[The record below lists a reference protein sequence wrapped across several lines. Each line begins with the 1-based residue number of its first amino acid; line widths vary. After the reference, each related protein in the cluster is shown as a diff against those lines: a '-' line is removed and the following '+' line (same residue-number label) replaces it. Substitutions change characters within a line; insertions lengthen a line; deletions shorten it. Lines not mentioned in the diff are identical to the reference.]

1 MLKRKIMDKL
11 IEWKA
16 NKDKKSLII
25 EGARQVG
32 KTFIVNYLGENHY
45 KQFVYINFFSNPH
58 YKEIFIG
65 AIDSKNIINKLI
77 RYSEF
82 KNINFD
88 NECLIFLDEIQE
100 CPEAITALKFLTI
113 NNKKIDVIASGSYL
127 GLKFNKNS
135 NFSYPVGYV
144 EILKLNPLDFEEF
157 LWANNVNLLDIEEL
171 KECFNNKKKID
182 NNLHQYMIEKF
193 KQYILVGGMP
203 AAINEFIKEE
213 NYFKVREIQ
222 KQIIEYYFNEANRY
236 ANTSDKLKI
245 RECLLS
251 IPNQLSKE
259 NTKFMFSHLNNNAR
273 SKWYM
278 SAIQWLIDSNIVN
291 ICTRVSRV
299 ENPLNA
305 FEINND
311 FKLYM
316 SDTGLLCSMIDDSI
330 INLIL
335 AKNENF
341 IFKGALYENIISQ
354 MLISNDF
361 KLRYFK
367 PTQSLEID
375 FILSSR
381 KGNPILLE
389 VKSGNSRS
397 KSLTTFL
404 NKNKEYIGLK
414 CTNENIHFK
423 NNRILNIPWYLL
435 FIVNSNQEIKF

>member
-1 MLKRKIMDKL
+1 MLKRKILDKL
-11 IEWKA
+11 LEWKS

-32 KTFIVNYLGENHY
+32 KTFIINFFGNNYYE
-45 KQFVYINFFSNPH
+45 QFIYINFLSNPK
-58 YKEIFIG
+58 YKEIFTDN
-65 AIDSKNIINKLI
+65 IDFKNVINKLR
-77 RYSEF
+77 RYPEF

-88 NECLIFLDEIQE
+88 NECLLFIDEIQE
-100 CPEAITALKFLTI
+100 CPEAITSLKFLTI
-113 NNKKIDVIASGSYL
+113 NEKFNVIASGSYL
-127 GLKFNKNS
+127 GLKFNKNA
-135 NFSYPVGYV
+135 NFSYPVGYIEV
-144 EILKLNPLDFEEF
+144 IKLNPLDFEEF
-157 LWANNVNLLDIEEL
+157 LWANDIQLNDIKEI
-171 KECFNNKKKID
+171 KECFNNKKKI
-182 NNLHQYMIEKF
+182 NNELHQYMVEKF

-259 NTKFMFSHLNNNAR
+259 NKKFMFSHLNNNAR

-291 ICTRVSRV
+291 ICKRISRI

-305 FEINND
+305 FEITSD

-330 INLIL
+330 INLVL

-341 IFKGALYENIISQ
+341 IFKGALYENMISQ
-354 MLISNDF
+354 ILIANNF

-367 PTQSLEID
+367 PNQSLEID
-375 FILSSR
+375 FILSFQ
-381 KGNPILLE
+381 KGKPILLE

-397 KSLTTFL
+397 KSLFTFL
-404 NKNKEYIGLK
+404 DKNKNLIGIK
-414 CTNENIHFK
+414 CTNENINFK
-423 NNRILNIPWYLL
+423 NNKILNIPWYLL
-435 FIVNSNQEIKF
+435 FVINPSQEIEF

>member
-1 MLKRKIMDKL
+1 MLKRKILDKL
-11 IEWKA
+11 LEWKS

-32 KTFIVNYLGENHY
+32 KTFIINFFGNNYYE
-45 KQFVYINFFSNPH
+45 QFIYINFLSNPK
-58 YKEIFIG
+58 YKEIFIDN
-65 AIDSKNIINKLI
+65 IDFKNVINKLR
-77 RYSEF
+77 RYPEF

-88 NECLIFLDEIQE
+88 NECLLFIDEIQE
-100 CPEAITALKFLTI
+100 CPEAITSLKFLTI
-113 NNKKIDVIASGSYL
+113 NEKINVIASGSYL
-127 GLKFNKNS
+127 GLKFNKNA
-135 NFSYPVGYV
+135 NFSYPVGYIEV
-144 EILKLNPLDFEEF
+144 IKLNPLDFEEF
-157 LWANNVNLLDIEEL
+157 LWANDVQLNDI
-171 KECFNNKKKID
+171 KEIKDCFNNKKKI
-182 NNLHQYMIEKF
+182 NNELHQYMIEKF

-259 NTKFMFSHLNNNAR
+259 NKKFMFSHLNNNAR

-291 ICTRVSRV
+291 ICKRISRI

-305 FEINND
+305 FEITND

-330 INLIL
+330 INLVL

-341 IFKGALYENIISQ
+341 IFKGALYENMISQ
-354 MLISNDF
+354 ILIANNF

-367 PTQSLEID
+367 PNQSLEID
-375 FILSSR
+375 FILSFQ

-397 KSLTTFL
+397 KSLFTFL
-404 NKNKEYIGLK
+404 DKNKNLIGIK
-414 CTNENIHFK
+414 CTNENINFK
-423 NNRILNIPWYLL
+423 NNKILNIPWYLL
-435 FIVNSNQEIKF
+435 FVINPNQEIEF

>member
-1 MLKRKIMDKL
+1 MLKRKILEKL
-11 IEWKA
+11 LEWKS

-32 KTFIVNYLGENHY
+32 KTFIINFFGNNYYE
-45 KQFVYINFFSNPH
+45 QFIYINFLSNPK
-58 YKEIFIG
+58 YKEIFIDN
-65 AIDSKNIINKLI
+65 IDFKNVINKLR
-77 RYSEF
+77 RYPEF

-88 NECLIFLDEIQE
+88 NECLLFIDEIQE
-100 CPEAITALKFLTI
+100 CPEAITSLKFLTI
-113 NNKKIDVIASGSYL
+113 NEKFNVIASGSYL
-127 GLKFNKNS
+127 GLKFNKNA
-135 NFSYPVGYV
+135 NFSYPVGYIEV
-144 EILKLNPLDFEEF
+144 IKLNPLDFEEF
-157 LWANNVNLLDIEEL
+157 LWANDVQLNDIKEI
-171 KECFNNKKKID
+171 KECFNNKKKI
-182 NNLHQYMIEKF
+182 NNELHQYMIEKF

-259 NTKFMFSHLNNNAR
+259 NKKFMFSHLNNNAR

-278 SAIQWLIDSNIVN
+278 SAIQWLIDSNIIN
-291 ICTRVSRV
+291 ICKRISRI

-305 FEINND
+305 FEITSD

-330 INLIL
+330 INLVL

-341 IFKGALYENIISQ
+341 IFKGALYENMISQ
-354 MLISNDF
+354 ILIANNF

-367 PTQSLEID
+367 PNQSLEID
-375 FILSSR
+375 FILSFQ

-397 KSLTTFL
+397 KSLFTFL
-404 NKNKEYIGLK
+404 DKNKNLIGIK
-414 CTNENIHFK
+414 CTNENINFK
-423 NNRILNIPWYLL
+423 NNQILNIPWYLL
-435 FIVNSNQEIKF
+435 FVINPSQEIEF

>member
-1 MLKRKIMDKL
+1 MLKRKILDKL
-11 IEWKA
+11 LEWKS

-32 KTFIVNYLGENHY
+32 KTFIINFFGNNYYE
-45 KQFVYINFFSNPH
+45 QFIYINFLSNPK
-58 YKEIFIG
+58 YKEIFIDN
-65 AIDSKNIINKLI
+65 IDFKNVINKLK
-77 RYSEF
+77 RYPEF

-88 NECLIFLDEIQE
+88 NECLLFIDEIQE
-100 CPEAITALKFLTI
+100 CPEAITSLKFLTI
-113 NNKKIDVIASGSYL
+113 NEKFNVIASGSYL
-127 GLKFNKNS
+127 GLKFNKNA
-135 NFSYPVGYV
+135 NFSYPVGYIEV
-144 EILKLNPLDFEEF
+144 IKLNPLDFEEF
-157 LWANNVNLLDIEEL
+157 LWANDVQLNDIKEI
-171 KECFNNKKKID
+171 KECFNNKKKI
-182 NNLHQYMIEKF
+182 NNELHQYMIEKF

-259 NTKFMFSHLNNNAR
+259 NKKFMFSHLNNNAR

-291 ICTRVSRV
+291 ICKRISRI

-305 FEINND
+305 FEITSD

-330 INLIL
+330 INLVL

-341 IFKGALYENIISQ
+341 IFKGALYENMISQ
-354 MLISNDF
+354 ILIANNF

-367 PTQSLEID
+367 PNQSLEID
-375 FILSSR
+375 FILSFQ

-397 KSLTTFL
+397 KSLFTFL
-404 NKNKEYIGLK
+404 DKNKNLIGIK
-414 CTNENIHFK
+414 CTNENINFK
-423 NNRILNIPWYLL
+423 NNKILNIPWYLL
-435 FIVNSNQEIKF
+435 FVINPSQEIEF

>member
-1 MLKRKIMDKL
+1 MLKRKILDKL
-11 IEWKA
+11 LEWKS

-32 KTFIVNYLGENHY
+32 KTFIINYFGNNYYE
-45 KQFVYINFFSNPH
+45 QFIYINFLSNPK
-58 YKEIFIG
+58 YKEIFTDN
-65 AIDSKNIINKLI
+65 IDFKNVINKLK
-77 RYSEF
+77 RYPEF

-88 NECLIFLDEIQE
+88 NECLLFIDEIQE
-100 CPEAITALKFLTI
+100 CPEAITSLKFLTI
-113 NNKKIDVIASGSYL
+113 NEKFNVIASGSYL
-127 GLKFNKNS
+127 GLKFNKNA
-135 NFSYPVGYV
+135 NFSYPVGYIEV
-144 EILKLNPLDFEEF
+144 IKLNPLDFEEF
-157 LWANNVNLLDIEEL
+157 LWANDVQLNDIKEI
-171 KECFNNKKKID
+171 KECFNNKKKI
-182 NNLHQYMIEKF
+182 NKELHQYMVEKF

-259 NTKFMFSHLNNNAR
+259 NKKFMFSHLNNNAR

-291 ICTRVSRV
+291 ICKRISRI

-305 FEINND
+305 FEITSD

-330 INLIL
+330 INLVL

-341 IFKGALYENIISQ
+341 IFKGALYENMISQ
-354 MLISNDF
+354 ILIANNF
-361 KLRYFK
+361 KLRYLK
-367 PTQSLEID
+367 PNQSLEID
-375 FILSSR
+375 FILSFQ

-397 KSLTTFL
+397 KSLFTFL
-404 NKNKEYIGLK
+404 DKNKNLIGIK
-414 CTNENIHFK
+414 CTNENINFK
-423 NNRILNIPWYLL
+423 NNKILNIPWYLL
-435 FIVNSNQEIKF
+435 FVINPSQEIEF

>member
-1 MLKRKIMDKL
+1 MLKRKILDKL
-11 IEWKA
+11 LEWKS

-32 KTFIVNYLGENHY
+32 KTFIINFFGNNYYE
-45 KQFVYINFFSNPH
+45 QFIYINFLSNPK
-58 YKEIFIG
+58 YKEIFIDN
-65 AIDSKNIINKLI
+65 IDFKNVINKLR
-77 RYSEF
+77 RYPEF

-88 NECLIFLDEIQE
+88 NECLLFIDEIQE
-100 CPEAITALKFLTI
+100 CPEAITSLKFLTI
-113 NNKKIDVIASGSYL
+113 NEKFNVIASGSYL
-127 GLKFNKNS
+127 GLKFNKNA
-135 NFSYPVGYV
+135 NFSYPVGYIEV
-144 EILKLNPLDFEEF
+144 IKLNPLDFEEF
-157 LWANNVNLLDIEEL
+157 LWANDVQLNDIKEI
-171 KECFNNKKKID
+171 KECFNNKKKI
-182 NNLHQYMIEKF
+182 NNELHQYMIEKF

-259 NTKFMFSHLNNNAR
+259 NKKFMFSHLNNNAR

-278 SAIQWLIDSNIVN
+278 SAIQWLIDSNIIN
-291 ICTRVSRV
+291 ICKRISRI

-305 FEINND
+305 FEITSD

-330 INLIL
+330 INLVL

-341 IFKGALYENIISQ
+341 IFKGALYENMISQ
-354 MLISNDF
+354 ILIANNF

-367 PTQSLEID
+367 PNQSLEID
-375 FILSSR
+375 FILSFQ
-381 KGNPILLE
+381 KGNPFLLE

-397 KSLTTFL
+397 KSLFTFL
-404 NKNKEYIGLK
+404 DKNKNLIGIK
-414 CTNENIHFK
+414 CTNENINFK
-423 NNRILNIPWYLL
+423 NNKILNIPWYLL
-435 FIVNSNQEIKF
+435 FVINPSQEIEF

>member
-1 MLKRKIMDKL
+1 MLKRKILDKL
-11 IEWKA
+11 LEWKS

-32 KTFIVNYLGENHY
+32 KTFIINYFGNNYYE
-45 KQFVYINFFSNPH
+45 QFIYINFLSNPK
-58 YKEIFIG
+58 YKEIFTDN
-65 AIDSKNIINKLI
+65 IDFKNVINKLK
-77 RYSEF
+77 RYPEF

-88 NECLIFLDEIQE
+88 NECLLFIDEIQE
-100 CPEAITALKFLTI
+100 CPEAITSLKFLTI
-113 NNKKIDVIASGSYL
+113 NEKFNVIASGSYL
-127 GLKFNKNS
+127 GLKFNKNA
-135 NFSYPVGYV
+135 NFSYPVGYIEV
-144 EILKLNPLDFEEF
+144 IKLNPLDFEEF
-157 LWANNVNLLDIEEL
+157 LWANDVQLNDIKEI
-171 KECFNNKKKID
+171 KECFNNKKKI
-182 NNLHQYMIEKF
+182 NNELHQYMIEKF

-259 NTKFMFSHLNNNAR
+259 NNKFMFSHLNNNAR

-278 SAIQWLIDSNIVN
+278 SAIQWLIDSNIIN
-291 ICTRVSRV
+291 ICKRISRI

-305 FEINND
+305 FEITSD

-330 INLIL
+330 INLVL

-341 IFKGALYENIISQ
+341 IFKGALYENMISQ
-354 MLISNDF
+354 ILIANNF
-361 KLRYFK
+361 KLRYLK
-367 PTQSLEID
+367 PNQSLEID
-375 FILSSR
+375 FILSFQ

-397 KSLTTFL
+397 KSLFTFL
-404 NKNKEYIGLK
+404 DKNKNLIGIK
-414 CTNENIHFK
+414 CTNENINFK
-423 NNRILNIPWYLL
+423 NNQILNIPWYLL
-435 FIVNSNQEIKF
+435 FVINPNQEIEF

>member
-1 MLKRKIMDKL
+1 MLKRKILDKL
-11 IEWKA
+11 LEWKS

-32 KTFIVNYLGENHY
+32 KTFIINFFGNNYYE
-45 KQFVYINFFSNPH
+45 QFIYINFLSNPK
-58 YKEIFIG
+58 YKEIFIDN
-65 AIDSKNIINKLI
+65 IDFKNVINKLK
-77 RYSEF
+77 RYPEF

-88 NECLIFLDEIQE
+88 NECLLFIDEIQE
-100 CPEAITALKFLTI
+100 CPEAITSLKFLTI
-113 NNKKIDVIASGSYL
+113 NEKFNVIASGSYL
-127 GLKFNKNS
+127 GLKFNKNA
-135 NFSYPVGYV
+135 NFSYPVGYIEV
-144 EILKLNPLDFEEF
+144 IKLNPLDFEEF
-157 LWANNVNLLDIEEL
+157 LWANDVQLNDIKEI
-171 KECFNNKKKID
+171 KECFNNKKKI
-182 NNLHQYMIEKF
+182 NNELHQYMIEKF

-259 NTKFMFSHLNNNAR
+259 NKKFMFSHLNNNAR

-291 ICTRVSRV
+291 ICKRISRI

-305 FEINND
+305 FEITND

-330 INLIL
+330 INLVL

-341 IFKGALYENIISQ
+341 IFKGALYENMISQ
-354 MLISNDF
+354 ILIANNF
-361 KLRYFK
+361 KLRYLK
-367 PTQSLEID
+367 PNQSLEID
-375 FILSSR
+375 FILSFQ

-397 KSLTTFL
+397 KSLFTFL
-404 NKNKEYIGLK
+404 DKNKNLIGIK
-414 CTNENIHFK
+414 CTNENINFK
-423 NNRILNIPWYLL
+423 NNKILNIPWYLL
-435 FIVNSNQEIKF
+435 FVINPNQEIEF

>member
-1 MLKRKIMDKL
+1 MLKRKILDKL
-11 IEWKA
+11 LEWKS

-32 KTFIVNYLGENHY
+32 KTFIINFFGNNYYE
-45 KQFVYINFFSNPH
+45 QFIYINFLSNPK
-58 YKEIFIG
+58 YKEIFIDN
-65 AIDSKNIINKLI
+65 IDFKNVINKLR
-77 RYSEF
+77 RYPEF

-88 NECLIFLDEIQE
+88 NECLLFIDEIQE
-100 CPEAITALKFLTI
+100 CPEAITSLKFLTI
-113 NNKKIDVIASGSYL
+113 NEKFNVIASGSYL
-127 GLKFNKNS
+127 GLKFNKNA
-135 NFSYPVGYV
+135 NFSYPVGYIEV
-144 EILKLNPLDFEEF
+144 IKLNPLDFEEF
-157 LWANNVNLLDIEEL
+157 LWANDVQLNDIKEI
-171 KECFNNKKKID
+171 KECFNNKKKI
-182 NNLHQYMIEKF
+182 NNELHQYMIEKF

-259 NTKFMFSHLNNNAR
+259 NKKFMFSHLNNNAR

-291 ICTRVSRV
+291 ICKRISRI

-305 FEINND
+305 FEITSD

-330 INLIL
+330 INLVL

-341 IFKGALYENIISQ
+341 IFKGALYENMISQ
-354 MLISNDF
+354 ILIANNF

-367 PTQSLEID
+367 PNQSLEID
-375 FILSSR
+375 FILSFQ

-397 KSLTTFL
+397 KSLFTFL
-404 NKNKEYIGLK
+404 DKNKNLIGIK
-414 CTNENIHFK
+414 CTNENINFK
-423 NNRILNIPWYLL
+423 NNKILNIPWYLL
-435 FIVNSNQEIKF
+435 FVINPSQEIEF

>member
-1 MLKRKIMDKL
+1 MLKRKILDEL
-11 IEWKA
+11 LEWKS

-32 KTFIVNYLGENHY
+32 KTFIINFFGNNYYE
-45 KQFVYINFFSNPH
+45 QFIYINFLSNPK
-58 YKEIFIG
+58 YKEIFIDN
-65 AIDSKNIINKLI
+65 IDFKNVINKLR
-77 RYSEF
+77 RYPEF

-88 NECLIFLDEIQE
+88 NECLLFIDEIQE
-100 CPEAITALKFLTI
+100 CPEAITSLKFLTI
-113 NNKKIDVIASGSYL
+113 NEKFNVIASGSYL
-127 GLKFNKNS
+127 GLKFNKNA
-135 NFSYPVGYV
+135 NFSYPVGYIEV
-144 EILKLNPLDFEEF
+144 IKLNPLDFEEF
-157 LWANNVNLLDIEEL
+157 LWANDVQLNDIKEI
-171 KECFNNKKKID
+171 KECFNNKKKI
-182 NNLHQYMIEKF
+182 NNELHQYMVEKF

-259 NTKFMFSHLNNNAR
+259 NKKFMFSHLNNNAR

-291 ICTRVSRV
+291 ICKRISRI

-305 FEINND
+305 FEITND

-330 INLIL
+330 INLVL

-341 IFKGALYENIISQ
+341 IFKGALYENMISQ
-354 MLISNDF
+354 ILIANNF

-367 PTQSLEID
+367 PNQSLEID
-375 FILSSR
+375 FILSFQ

-397 KSLTTFL
+397 KSLFTFL
-404 NKNKEYIGLK
+404 DKNKNLIGIK
-414 CTNENIHFK
+414 CTNENINFK
-423 NNRILNIPWYLL
+423 NNQILNIPWYLL
-435 FIVNSNQEIKF
+435 FVINPSQEIEF

>member
-1 MLKRKIMDKL
+1 MLKRKILDKL
-11 IEWKA
+11 LEWKS

-32 KTFIVNYLGENHY
+32 KTFIINYFGNNYYE
-45 KQFVYINFFSNPH
+45 QFIYINFLSNPK
-58 YKEIFIG
+58 YKEIFIDN
-65 AIDSKNIINKLI
+65 IDFKNVINKLK
-77 RYSEF
+77 RYPEF

-88 NECLIFLDEIQE
+88 NECLLFIDEIQE
-100 CPEAITALKFLTI
+100 CPEAITSLKFLTI
-113 NNKKIDVIASGSYL
+113 NEKFNVIASGSYL
-127 GLKFNKNS
+127 GLKFNKNA
-135 NFSYPVGYV
+135 NFSYPVGYIEV
-144 EILKLNPLDFEEF
+144 IKLNPLDFEEF
-157 LWANNVNLLDIEEL
+157 LWANDVQLNDIKEI
-171 KECFNNKKKID
+171 KECFNNKKKI
-182 NNLHQYMIEKF
+182 NNELHQYMIEKF

-259 NTKFMFSHLNNNAR
+259 NKKFMFSHLNNNAR

-291 ICTRVSRV
+291 ICKWISRI

-305 FEINND
+305 FEITSD

-330 INLIL
+330 INLVL

-341 IFKGALYENIISQ
+341 IFKGALYENMISQ
-354 MLISNDF
+354 ILIANNF

-367 PTQSLEID
+367 PNQSLEID
-375 FILSSR
+375 FILSFQ

-397 KSLTTFL
+397 KSLFTFL
-404 NKNKEYIGLK
+404 DKNKNLIGIK
-414 CTNENIHFK
+414 CTNENINFK
-423 NNRILNIPWYLL
+423 NNQILNIPWYLL
-435 FIVNSNQEIKF
+435 FVINPSQEIEF

>member
-1 MLKRKIMDKL
+1 MLKRKILDKL
-11 IEWKA
+11 LEWKS

-32 KTFIVNYLGENHY
+32 KTFIINYFGNNYYE
-45 KQFVYINFFSNPH
+45 QFIYINFLSNPK
-58 YKEIFIG
+58 YKEIFTDN
-65 AIDSKNIINKLI
+65 IDFKNVINKLK
-77 RYSEF
+77 RYPEF

-88 NECLIFLDEIQE
+88 NECLLFIDEIQE
-100 CPEAITALKFLTI
+100 CPEAITSLKFLTI
-113 NNKKIDVIASGSYL
+113 NEKFNVIASGSYL
-127 GLKFNKNS
+127 GLKFNKNA
-135 NFSYPVGYV
+135 NFSYPVGYIEV
-144 EILKLNPLDFEEF
+144 IKLNPLDFEEF
-157 LWANNVNLLDIEEL
+157 LWANDVQLNDI
-171 KECFNNKKKID
+171 KEIKDCFNNKKKI
-182 NNLHQYMIEKF
+182 NNELHQYMVEKF

-259 NTKFMFSHLNNNAR
+259 NKKFMFSHLNNNAR

-291 ICTRVSRV
+291 ICKRISRI

-305 FEINND
+305 FEITND

-330 INLIL
+330 INLVL

-341 IFKGALYENIISQ
+341 IFKGALYENMISQ
-354 MLISNDF
+354 ILIANNF

-367 PTQSLEID
+367 PNQSLEID
-375 FILSSR
+375 FILSFQ

-397 KSLTTFL
+397 KSLFTFL
-404 NKNKEYIGLK
+404 DKNKNLIGIK
-414 CTNENIHFK
+414 CTNENINFK
-423 NNRILNIPWYLL
+423 NNKILNIPWYLL
-435 FIVNSNQEIKF
+435 FVINPSQEIEF

>member
-1 MLKRKIMDKL
+1 MLKRKILDKL
-11 IEWKA
+11 LEWKS

-32 KTFIVNYLGENHY
+32 KTFIINYFGNNYYE
-45 KQFVYINFFSNPH
+45 QFIYINFLSNPK
-58 YKEIFIG
+58 YKEIFIDN
-65 AIDSKNIINKLI
+65 IDFKNVINKLK
-77 RYSEF
+77 RYPEF

-88 NECLIFLDEIQE
+88 NECLLFIDEIQE
-100 CPEAITALKFLTI
+100 CPEAITSLKFLTI
-113 NNKKIDVIASGSYL
+113 NEKFNVIASGSYL
-127 GLKFNKNS
+127 GLKFNKNA
-135 NFSYPVGYV
+135 NFSYPVGYIEV
-144 EILKLNPLDFEEF
+144 IKLNPLDFEEF
-157 LWANNVNLLDIEEL
+157 LWANDVQLNDI
-171 KECFNNKKKID
+171 KEIKDCFNNKKKI
-182 NNLHQYMIEKF
+182 NNELHQYMIEKF

-259 NTKFMFSHLNNNAR
+259 NKKFMFSHLNNNAR

-291 ICTRVSRV
+291 ICKRISRI

-305 FEINND
+305 FEITSD

-330 INLIL
+330 INLVL

-341 IFKGALYENIISQ
+341 IFKGALYENMISQ
-354 MLISNDF
+354 ILIANNF

-367 PTQSLEID
+367 PNQSLEID
-375 FILSSR
+375 FILSFQ

-397 KSLTTFL
+397 KSLFTFL
-404 NKNKEYIGLK
+404 DKNKNLIGIK
-414 CTNENIHFK
+414 CTNENINFK
-423 NNRILNIPWYLL
+423 NNQILNIPWYLL
-435 FIVNSNQEIKF
+435 FVINPSQEIEF

>member
-1 MLKRKIMDKL
+1 MLKRKILDKL
-11 IEWKA
+11 LEWKS

-32 KTFIVNYLGENHY
+32 KTFIINYFGNNYYE
-45 KQFVYINFFSNPH
+45 QFIYINFLSNPK
-58 YKEIFIG
+58 YKEIFIDN
-65 AIDSKNIINKLI
+65 IDFKNVINKLR
-77 RYSEF
+77 RYPEF

-88 NECLIFLDEIQE
+88 NECLLFIDEIQE
-100 CPEAITALKFLTI
+100 CPEAITSLKFLTI
-113 NNKKIDVIASGSYL
+113 NEKFNVIASGSYL
-127 GLKFNKNS
+127 GLKFNKNA
-135 NFSYPVGYV
+135 NFSYPVGYIEV
-144 EILKLNPLDFEEF
+144 IKLNPLDFEEF
-157 LWANNVNLLDIEEL
+157 LWANDVQLNDIKEI
-171 KECFNNKKKID
+171 KECFNNKKKI
-182 NNLHQYMIEKF
+182 NNELHQYMVEKF

-259 NTKFMFSHLNNNAR
+259 NKKFMFSHLNNNAR

-291 ICTRVSRV
+291 ICKRISRI

-305 FEINND
+305 FEITSD

-330 INLIL
+330 INLVL

-341 IFKGALYENIISQ
+341 IFKGALYENMISQ
-354 MLISNDF
+354 ILIANNF

-367 PTQSLEID
+367 PNQSLEID
-375 FILSSR
+375 FILSFQ

-397 KSLTTFL
+397 KSLFTFL
-404 NKNKEYIGLK
+404 DKNKNLIGIK
-414 CTNENIHFK
+414 CTNENINFK
-423 NNRILNIPWYLL
+423 NNQILNIPWYLL
-435 FIVNSNQEIKF
+435 FVINPNQEIEF

>member
-1 MLKRKIMDKL
+1 MLKRKILDKL
-11 IEWKA
+11 LEWKS

-32 KTFIVNYLGENHY
+32 KTFIINFFGNNYYE
-45 KQFVYINFFSNPH
+45 QFIYINFLSNPK
-58 YKEIFIG
+58 YKEIFIDN
-65 AIDSKNIINKLI
+65 IDFKNVINKLK
-77 RYSEF
+77 RYPEF

-88 NECLIFLDEIQE
+88 NECLLFIDEIQE
-100 CPEAITALKFLTI
+100 CPEAITSLKFLTI
-113 NNKKIDVIASGSYL
+113 NEKFNVIASGSYL
-127 GLKFNKNS
+127 GLKFNKNA
-135 NFSYPVGYV
+135 NFSYPVGYIEV
-144 EILKLNPLDFEEF
+144 IKLNPLDFEEF
-157 LWANNVNLLDIEEL
+157 LWANDVQLNDIKEI
-171 KECFNNKKKID
+171 KECFNNKKKI
-182 NNLHQYMIEKF
+182 NNELHQYMIEKF

-259 NTKFMFSHLNNNAR
+259 NKKFMFSHLNNNAR

-291 ICTRVSRV
+291 ICKRISRI

-305 FEINND
+305 FEITSD

-330 INLIL
+330 INLVL

-341 IFKGALYENIISQ
+341 IFKGALYENMISQ
-354 MLISNDF
+354 ILIANNF
-361 KLRYFK
+361 KLRYLK
-367 PTQSLEID
+367 PNQSLEID
-375 FILSSR
+375 FILSFQ

-397 KSLTTFL
+397 KSLFTFL
-404 NKNKEYIGLK
+404 DKNKNLIGIK
-414 CTNENIHFK
+414 CTNENINFK
-423 NNRILNIPWYLL
+423 NNKILNIPWYLL
-435 FIVNSNQEIKF
+435 FVINPSQEIEF

>member
-1 MLKRKIMDKL
+1 MLKRKILDKL
-11 IEWKA
+11 LEWKS

-32 KTFIVNYLGENHY
+32 KTFIINFFGNNYYE
-45 KQFVYINFFSNPH
+45 QFIYINFLSNPK
-58 YKEIFIG
+58 YKEIFIDN
-65 AIDSKNIINKLI
+65 IDFKNVINKLR
-77 RYSEF
+77 RYPEF

-88 NECLIFLDEIQE
+88 NECLLFIDEIQE
-100 CPEAITALKFLTI
+100 CPEAITSLKFLTI
-113 NNKKIDVIASGSYL
+113 NEKFNVIASGSYL
-127 GLKFNKNS
+127 GLKFNKNA
-135 NFSYPVGYV
+135 NFSYPVGYIEV
-144 EILKLNPLDFEEF
+144 IKLNPLDFEEF
-157 LWANNVNLLDIEEL
+157 LWANDVQLNDIKEI
-171 KECFNNKKKID
+171 KECFNNKKKI
-182 NNLHQYMIEKF
+182 NNELHQYMIEKF

-259 NTKFMFSHLNNNAR
+259 NKKFMFSHLNNNAR
-273 SKWYM
+273 SKWYR
-278 SAIQWLIDSNIVN
+278 SAIQWLIDSNIIN
-291 ICTRVSRV
+291 ICKRISRI

-305 FEINND
+305 FEITSD

-330 INLIL
+330 INLVL

-341 IFKGALYENIISQ
+341 IFKGALYENMISQ
-354 MLISNDF
+354 ILIANNF

-367 PTQSLEID
+367 PNQSLEID
-375 FILSSR
+375 FILSFQ

-397 KSLTTFL
+397 KSLFTFL
-404 NKNKEYIGLK
+404 DKNKNLIGIK
-414 CTNENIHFK
+414 CTNENINFK
-423 NNRILNIPWYLL
+423 NNKILNIPWYLL
-435 FIVNSNQEIKF
+435 FVINPSQEIEF

>member
-1 MLKRKIMDKL
+1 MLKRKILDKL
-11 IEWKA
+11 LEWKS

-32 KTFIVNYLGENHY
+32 KTFIINYFGNNYYE
-45 KQFVYINFFSNPH
+45 QFIYINFLSNPK
-58 YKEIFIG
+58 YKEIFTDN
-65 AIDSKNIINKLI
+65 IDFKNVINKLK
-77 RYSEF
+77 RYPEF

-88 NECLIFLDEIQE
+88 NECLLFIDEIQE
-100 CPEAITALKFLTI
+100 CPEAITSLKFLTI
-113 NNKKIDVIASGSYL
+113 NEKFNVIASGSYL
-127 GLKFNKNS
+127 GLKFNKNA
-135 NFSYPVGYV
+135 NFSYPVGYIEV
-144 EILKLNPLDFEEF
+144 IKLNPLDFEEF
-157 LWANNVNLLDIEEL
+157 LWANDVQLNDI
-171 KECFNNKKKID
+171 KEIKDCFNNKKKI
-182 NNLHQYMIEKF
+182 NNELHQYMAEKF

-259 NTKFMFSHLNNNAR
+259 NKKFMFSHLNNNAR

-278 SAIQWLIDSNIVN
+278 SAIQWLIDSNIIN
-291 ICTRVSRV
+291 ICKRISRI

-305 FEINND
+305 FEITSD

-330 INLIL
+330 INLVL

-341 IFKGALYENIISQ
+341 IFKGALYENMISQ
-354 MLISNDF
+354 ILIANNF

-367 PTQSLEID
+367 PNQSLEID
-375 FILSSR
+375 FILSFQ

-397 KSLTTFL
+397 KSLFTFL
-404 NKNKEYIGLK
+404 DKNKNLIGIK
-414 CTNENIHFK
+414 CTNENINFK
-423 NNRILNIPWYLL
+423 NNQILNIPWYLL
-435 FIVNSNQEIKF
+435 FVINPSQEIEF

>member
-1 MLKRKIMDKL
+1 MLKRKILDTL
-11 IEWKA
+11 LEWKS

-32 KTFIVNYLGENHY
+32 KTFIINFFGNNYYE
-45 KQFVYINFFSNPH
+45 QFIYINFLSNPK
-58 YKEIFIG
+58 YKEIFTDN
-65 AIDSKNIINKLI
+65 IDFKNVINKLK
-77 RYSEF
+77 RYPEF

-88 NECLIFLDEIQE
+88 NECLLFIDEIQE
-100 CPEAITALKFLTI
+100 CPEAITSLKFLTI
-113 NNKKIDVIASGSYL
+113 NEKFNVIASGSYL
-127 GLKFNKNS
+127 GLKFNKNA
-135 NFSYPVGYV
+135 NFSYPVGYIEV
-144 EILKLNPLDFEEF
+144 IKLNPLDFEEF
-157 LWANNVNLLDIEEL
+157 LWANDVQLNDIKEI
-171 KECFNNKKKID
+171 KECFNNKKKI
-182 NNLHQYMIEKF
+182 NNELHQYMIEKF

-259 NTKFMFSHLNNNAR
+259 NKKFMFSHLNNNAR

-291 ICTRVSRV
+291 ICKRISRI

-305 FEINND
+305 FEITSD

-330 INLIL
+330 INLVL

-341 IFKGALYENIISQ
+341 IFKGALYENMISQ
-354 MLISNDF
+354 ILIANNF
-361 KLRYFK
+361 KLRYLK
-367 PTQSLEID
+367 PNQSLEID
-375 FILSSR
+375 FILSFQ

-397 KSLTTFL
+397 KSLFTFL
-404 NKNKEYIGLK
+404 DKNKNLIGIK
-414 CTNENIHFK
+414 CTNENINFK
-423 NNRILNIPWYLL
+423 NNKILNIPWYLL
-435 FIVNSNQEIKF
+435 FVINPSQEIEF

>member
-1 MLKRKIMDKL
+1 MLKRKILDKL
-11 IEWKA
+11 LEWKS

-32 KTFIVNYLGENHY
+32 KTFIINFFGNNYYE
-45 KQFVYINFFSNPH
+45 QFIYINFLSNPK
-58 YKEIFIG
+58 YKEIFIDN
-65 AIDSKNIINKLI
+65 IDFKNVINKLR
-77 RYSEF
+77 RYPEF

-88 NECLIFLDEIQE
+88 NECLLFIDEIQE
-100 CPEAITALKFLTI
+100 CPEAITSLKFLTI
-113 NNKKIDVIASGSYL
+113 NEKFNVIASGSYL
-127 GLKFNKNS
+127 GLKFNKNA
-135 NFSYPVGYV
+135 NFSYPVGYIEV
-144 EILKLNPLDFEEF
+144 IKLNPLDFEEF
-157 LWANNVNLLDIEEL
+157 LWANDVQLNDI
-171 KECFNNKKKID
+171 KEIKDCFNNKKKI
-182 NNLHQYMIEKF
+182 NNELHQYMIEKF

-259 NTKFMFSHLNNNAR
+259 NKKFMFSHLNNNAR

-291 ICTRVSRV
+291 ICKRISRI

-305 FEINND
+305 FEITSD

-330 INLIL
+330 INLVL

-341 IFKGALYENIISQ
+341 IFKGALYENMISQ
-354 MLISNDF
+354 ILIANNF

-367 PTQSLEID
+367 PNQSLEID
-375 FILSSR
+375 FILSFQ

-397 KSLTTFL
+397 KSLFTFL
-404 NKNKEYIGLK
+404 DKNKNLIGIK
-414 CTNENIHFK
+414 CTNENINFK
-423 NNRILNIPWYLL
+423 NNKILNIPWYLL
-435 FIVNSNQEIKF
+435 FVINPSQEIEF

>member
-1 MLKRKIMDKL
+1 MLKRKILDKL
-11 IEWKA
+11 LEWKS

-32 KTFIVNYLGENHY
+32 KTFIINYFGNNYYE
-45 KQFVYINFFSNPH
+45 QFIYINFLSNPK
-58 YKEIFIG
+58 YKEIFTDN
-65 AIDSKNIINKLI
+65 IDFKNVINKLK
-77 RYSEF
+77 RYPEF

-88 NECLIFLDEIQE
+88 NECLLFIDEIQE
-100 CPEAITALKFLTI
+100 CPEAITSLKFLTI
-113 NNKKIDVIASGSYL
+113 NEKFNVIASGSYL
-127 GLKFNKNS
+127 GLKFNKNA
-135 NFSYPVGYV
+135 NFSYPVGYIEV
-144 EILKLNPLDFEEF
+144 IKLNPLDFEEF
-157 LWANNVNLLDIEEL
+157 LWANDVQLNDIKEI
-171 KECFNNKKKID
+171 KECFNNKKKI
-182 NNLHQYMIEKF
+182 NNELHQYMVEKF

-259 NTKFMFSHLNNNAR
+259 NNKFMFSHLNNNAR

-291 ICTRVSRV
+291 ICKRISRI

-305 FEINND
+305 FEITSD

-330 INLIL
+330 INLVL

-341 IFKGALYENIISQ
+341 IFKGALYENMISQ
-354 MLISNDF
+354 ILIANNF

-367 PTQSLEID
+367 PNQSLEID
-375 FILSSR
+375 FILSFQ

-397 KSLTTFL
+397 KSLFTFL
-404 NKNKEYIGLK
+404 DKNKNLIGIK
-414 CTNENIHFK
+414 CTNENINFK
-423 NNRILNIPWYLL
+423 NNKILNIPWYLL
-435 FIVNSNQEIKF
+435 FVINPNQEIEF

>member
-1 MLKRKIMDKL
+1 MLKRKILDKL
-11 IEWKA
+11 LEWKS

-32 KTFIVNYLGENHY
+32 KTFIINFFGNNYYE
-45 KQFVYINFFSNPH
+45 QFIYINFLSNPK
-58 YKEIFIG
+58 YKEIFIDN
-65 AIDSKNIINKLI
+65 IDFKNVINKLK
-77 RYSEF
+77 RYPEF

-88 NECLIFLDEIQE
+88 NECLLFIDEIQE
-100 CPEAITALKFLTI
+100 CPEAITSLKFLTI
-113 NNKKIDVIASGSYL
+113 NEKFNVIASGSYL
-127 GLKFNKNS
+127 GLKFNKNA
-135 NFSYPVGYV
+135 NFSYPVGYIEV
-144 EILKLNPLDFEEF
+144 IKLNPLDFEEF
-157 LWANNVNLLDIEEL
+157 LWANDVQLNDI
-171 KECFNNKKKID
+171 KEIKDCFNNKKKI
-182 NNLHQYMIEKF
+182 NNELHQYMVEKF

-259 NTKFMFSHLNNNAR
+259 NKKFMFSHLNNNAR

-291 ICTRVSRV
+291 ICKRISRI

-305 FEINND
+305 FEITSD

-330 INLIL
+330 INLVL

-341 IFKGALYENIISQ
+341 IFKGALYENMISQ
-354 MLISNDF
+354 ILIANNF
-361 KLRYFK
+361 KLRYLK
-367 PTQSLEID
+367 PNQSLEID
-375 FILSSR
+375 FILSFQ

-397 KSLTTFL
+397 KSLFTFL
-404 NKNKEYIGLK
+404 DKNKNLIGIK
-414 CTNENIHFK
+414 CTNENINFK
-423 NNRILNIPWYLL
+423 NNKILNIPWYLL
-435 FIVNSNQEIKF
+435 FVINPNQEIEF

>member
-1 MLKRKIMDKL
+1 MLKRKILDKL
-11 IEWKA
+11 LEWKS

-32 KTFIVNYLGENHY
+32 KTFIINYFGNNYYE
-45 KQFVYINFFSNPH
+45 QFIYINFLSNPK
-58 YKEIFIG
+58 YKEIFTDN
-65 AIDSKNIINKLI
+65 IDFKNVINKLK
-77 RYSEF
+77 RYPEF

-88 NECLIFLDEIQE
+88 NECLLFIDEIQE
-100 CPEAITALKFLTI
+100 CPEAITSLKFLTI
-113 NNKKIDVIASGSYL
+113 NEKFNVIASGSYL
-127 GLKFNKNS
+127 GLKFNKNA
-135 NFSYPVGYV
+135 NFSYPVGYIEV
-144 EILKLNPLDFEEF
+144 IKLNPLDFEEF
-157 LWANNVNLLDIEEL
+157 LWANDVQLNDIKEI
-171 KECFNNKKKID
+171 KECFNNKKKI
-182 NNLHQYMIEKF
+182 NNELHQYMVEKF

-259 NTKFMFSHLNNNAR
+259 NKKFMFSHLNNNAR

-291 ICTRVSRV
+291 ICKRISRI

-305 FEINND
+305 FEITSD

-330 INLIL
+330 INLVL

-341 IFKGALYENIISQ
+341 IFKGALYENMISQ
-354 MLISNDF
+354 ILIANNF

-367 PTQSLEID
+367 PNQSLEID
-375 FILSSR
+375 FILSFQ

-397 KSLTTFL
+397 KSLFTFL
-404 NKNKEYIGLK
+404 DKNKNLIGIK
-414 CTNENIHFK
+414 CTNENINFK
-423 NNRILNIPWYLL
+423 NNKILNIPWYLL
-435 FIVNSNQEIKF
+435 FVINPNQEIEF

>member
-1 MLKRKIMDKL
+1 MLKRKILDKL
-11 IEWKA
+11 LEWKS

-32 KTFIVNYLGENHY
+32 KTFIINFFGNNYYE
-45 KQFVYINFFSNPH
+45 QFIYINFLSNPK
-58 YKEIFIG
+58 YKEIFIDN
-65 AIDSKNIINKLI
+65 IDFKNVINKLK
-77 RYSEF
+77 RYPEF

-88 NECLIFLDEIQE
+88 NECLLFIDEIQE
-100 CPEAITALKFLTI
+100 CPEAITSLKFLTI
-113 NNKKIDVIASGSYL
+113 NEKFNVIASGSYL
-127 GLKFNKNS
+127 GLKFNKNA
-135 NFSYPVGYV
+135 NFSYPVGYIEV
-144 EILKLNPLDFEEF
+144 IKLNPLDFEEF
-157 LWANNVNLLDIEEL
+157 LWANDVQLNDIKEI
-171 KECFNNKKKID
+171 KECFNNKKKI
-182 NNLHQYMIEKF
+182 NNELHQYMVEKF

-259 NTKFMFSHLNNNAR
+259 NKKFMFSHLNNNAR

-291 ICTRVSRV
+291 ICKRISRI

-305 FEINND
+305 FEITSD

-330 INLIL
+330 INLVL

-341 IFKGALYENIISQ
+341 IFKGALYENMISQ
-354 MLISNDF
+354 ILIANNF

-367 PTQSLEID
+367 PNQSLEID
-375 FILSSR
+375 FILSFQ

-397 KSLTTFL
+397 KSLFTFL
-404 NKNKEYIGLK
+404 DKNKNLIGIK
-414 CTNENIHFK
+414 CTNENINFK
-423 NNRILNIPWYLL
+423 NNKILNIPWYLL
-435 FIVNSNQEIKF
+435 FVINPSQEIEF

>member
-1 MLKRKIMDKL
+1 MLKRKILDKL
-11 IEWKA
+11 LEWKS

-32 KTFIVNYLGENHY
+32 KTFIINFFGNNYYE
-45 KQFVYINFFSNPH
+45 QFIYINFLSNPK
-58 YKEIFIG
+58 YKEIFIDN
-65 AIDSKNIINKLI
+65 IDFKNVINKLK
-77 RYSEF
+77 RYPEF

-88 NECLIFLDEIQE
+88 NECLLFIDEIQE
-100 CPEAITALKFLTI
+100 CPEAITSLKFLTI
-113 NNKKIDVIASGSYL
+113 NEKFNVIASGSYL
-127 GLKFNKNS
+127 GLKFNKNA
-135 NFSYPVGYV
+135 NFSYPVGYIEV
-144 EILKLNPLDFEEF
+144 IKLNPLDFEEF
-157 LWANNVNLLDIEEL
+157 LWANDVQLNDIKEI
-171 KECFNNKKKID
+171 KECFNNKKKI
-182 NNLHQYMIEKF
+182 NNELHQYMIEKF

-259 NTKFMFSHLNNNAR
+259 NKKFMFSHLNNNAR

-291 ICTRVSRV
+291 ICKRISRI

-305 FEINND
+305 FEITSD

-330 INLIL
+330 INLVL

-341 IFKGALYENIISQ
+341 IFKGALYENMISQ
-354 MLISNDF
+354 ILIANNF

-367 PTQSLEID
+367 PNQSLEID
-375 FILSSR
+375 FILSFQ

-397 KSLTTFL
+397 KSLFTFL
-404 NKNKEYIGLK
+404 DKNKNLIGIK
-414 CTNENIHFK
+414 CTNENINFK
-423 NNRILNIPWYLL
+423 NNQILNIPWYLL
-435 FIVNSNQEIKF
+435 FVINPSQEIEF

>member
-1 MLKRKIMDKL
+1 MLKRKILDKL
-11 IEWKA
+11 LEWKS

-32 KTFIVNYLGENHY
+32 KTFIINYFGNNYYE
-45 KQFVYINFFSNPH
+45 QFIYINFLSNPK
-58 YKEIFIG
+58 YKEIFIDN
-65 AIDSKNIINKLI
+65 IDFKNVINKLR
-77 RYSEF
+77 RYPEF

-88 NECLIFLDEIQE
+88 NECLLFIDEIQE
-100 CPEAITALKFLTI
+100 CPEAITSLKFLTI
-113 NNKKIDVIASGSYL
+113 NEKFNVIASGSYL
-127 GLKFNKNS
+127 GLKFNKNA
-135 NFSYPVGYV
+135 NFSYPVGYIEV
-144 EILKLNPLDFEEF
+144 IKLNPLDFEEF
-157 LWANNVNLLDIEEL
+157 LWANDVQLNDIKEI
-171 KECFNNKKKID
+171 KECFNNKKKI
-182 NNLHQYMIEKF
+182 NNELHQYMVEKF

-259 NTKFMFSHLNNNAR
+259 NKKFMFSHLNNNAR

-291 ICTRVSRV
+291 ICKRISRI

-305 FEINND
+305 FEITND

-330 INLIL
+330 INLVL

-341 IFKGALYENIISQ
+341 IFKGALYENMISQ
-354 MLISNDF
+354 ILIANNF

-367 PTQSLEID
+367 PNQSLEID
-375 FILSSR
+375 FILSFQ

-397 KSLTTFL
+397 KSLFTFL
-404 NKNKEYIGLK
+404 DKNKNLIGIK
-414 CTNENIHFK
+414 CTNENINFK
-423 NNRILNIPWYLL
+423 NNQILNIPWYLL
-435 FIVNSNQEIKF
+435 FVINPNQEIEF

>member
-1 MLKRKIMDKL
+1 MLKRKILDKL
-11 IEWKA
+11 LEWKS

-32 KTFIVNYLGENHY
+32 KTFIINYFGNNYYE
-45 KQFVYINFFSNPH
+45 QFIYINFLSNPK
-58 YKEIFIG
+58 YKEIFTDN
-65 AIDSKNIINKLI
+65 IDFKNVINKLK
-77 RYSEF
+77 RYPEF

-88 NECLIFLDEIQE
+88 NECLLFIDEIQE
-100 CPEAITALKFLTI
+100 CPEAITSLKFLTI
-113 NNKKIDVIASGSYL
+113 NEKFNVIASGSYL
-127 GLKFNKNS
+127 GLKFNKNA
-135 NFSYPVGYV
+135 NFSYPVGYIEV
-144 EILKLNPLDFEEF
+144 IKLNPLDFEEF
-157 LWANNVNLLDIEEL
+157 LWANDVQLNDIKEI
-171 KECFNNKKKID
+171 KECFNNKKKI
-182 NNLHQYMIEKF
+182 NNELHQYMIEKF

-259 NTKFMFSHLNNNAR
+259 NKKFMFSHLNNNAR

-291 ICTRVSRV
+291 ICKRISRI

-305 FEINND
+305 FEITSD

-330 INLIL
+330 INLVL

-341 IFKGALYENIISQ
+341 IFKGALYENMISQ
-354 MLISNDF
+354 ILIANNF

-367 PTQSLEID
+367 PNQSLEID
-375 FILSSR
+375 FILSFQ

-397 KSLTTFL
+397 KSLFTFL
-404 NKNKEYIGLK
+404 DKNKNLIGIK
-414 CTNENIHFK
+414 CTNENINFK
-423 NNRILNIPWYLL
+423 NNQILNIPWYLL
-435 FIVNSNQEIKF
+435 FVINPSQEIEF

>member
-1 MLKRKIMDKL
+1 MLKRKILDKL
-11 IEWKA
+11 LEWKS

-32 KTFIVNYLGENHY
+32 KTFIINYFGNNYYE
-45 KQFVYINFFSNPH
+45 QFIYINFLSNPK
-58 YKEIFIG
+58 YKEIFIDN
-65 AIDSKNIINKLI
+65 IDFKNVINKLR
-77 RYSEF
+77 RYPEF

-88 NECLIFLDEIQE
+88 NECLLFIDEIQE
-100 CPEAITALKFLTI
+100 CPEAITSLKFLTI
-113 NNKKIDVIASGSYL
+113 NEKFNVIASGSYL
-127 GLKFNKNS
+127 GLKFNKNA
-135 NFSYPVGYV
+135 NFSYPVGYIEV
-144 EILKLNPLDFEEF
+144 IKLNPLDFEEF
-157 LWANNVNLLDIEEL
+157 LWANDVQLNDIKEIN
-171 KECFNNKKKID
+171 ECFNNKKKI
-182 NNLHQYMIEKF
+182 NNELHQYMIEKF

-259 NTKFMFSHLNNNAR
+259 NKKFMFSHLNDNAR

-278 SAIQWLIDSNIVN
+278 SAIQWLIDSNIIN
-291 ICTRVSRV
+291 ICKRISRI

-305 FEINND
+305 FEITSD

-330 INLIL
+330 INLVL

-341 IFKGALYENIISQ
+341 IFKGALYENMISQ
-354 MLISNDF
+354 ILIANNF

-367 PTQSLEID
+367 PNQSLEID
-375 FILSSR
+375 FILSFQ

-397 KSLTTFL
+397 KSLFTFL
-404 NKNKEYIGLK
+404 DKNKNLIGIK
-414 CTNENIHFK
+414 CTNENINYK
-423 NNRILNIPWYLL
+423 NNQILNIPWYLL
-435 FIVNSNQEIKF
+435 FVINPNQEIEF

>member
-1 MLKRKIMDKL
+1 MLKRKILDKL
-11 IEWKA
+11 LEWKS

-32 KTFIVNYLGENHY
+32 KTFIINYFGNNYYE
-45 KQFVYINFFSNPH
+45 QFIYINFLSNPK
-58 YKEIFIG
+58 YKEIFIDN
-65 AIDSKNIINKLI
+65 IDFKNVINKLR
-77 RYSEF
+77 RYPEF

-88 NECLIFLDEIQE
+88 NECLLFIDEIQE
-100 CPEAITALKFLTI
+100 CPEAITSLKFLTI
-113 NNKKIDVIASGSYL
+113 NEKFNVIASGSYL
-127 GLKFNKNS
+127 GLKFNKNA
-135 NFSYPVGYV
+135 NFSYPVGYIEV
-144 EILKLNPLDFEEF
+144 IKLNPLDFEEF
-157 LWANNVNLLDIEEL
+157 LWANDVQLNDIKEI
-171 KECFNNKKKID
+171 KECFNNKKKI
-182 NNLHQYMIEKF
+182 NNELHQYMIEKF

-259 NTKFMFSHLNNNAR
+259 NKKFMFSHLNNNAR

-291 ICTRVSRV
+291 ICKRISRI

-305 FEINND
+305 FEITSD

-330 INLIL
+330 INLVL

-341 IFKGALYENIISQ
+341 IFKGALYENMISQ
-354 MLISNDF
+354 ILIANNF
-361 KLRYFK
+361 KLRYLK
-367 PTQSLEID
+367 PNQSLEID
-375 FILSSR
+375 FILSFQ

-397 KSLTTFL
+397 KSLFTFL
-404 NKNKEYIGLK
+404 DKNKNLIGIK
-414 CTNENIHFK
+414 CTNENINFK
-423 NNRILNIPWYLL
+423 NNKILNIPWYLL
-435 FIVNSNQEIKF
+435 FVINPSQEIEF

>member
-1 MLKRKIMDKL
+1 MLKRKILDKL
-11 IEWKA
+11 LEWKS
-16 NKDKKSLII
+16 NKEKKSLII

-32 KTFIVNYLGENHY
+32 KTFIINYFGNNYYE
-45 KQFVYINFFSNPH
+45 QFIYINFLSNPK
-58 YKEIFIG
+58 YKEIFIDN
-65 AIDSKNIINKLI
+65 IDFKNVINKLR
-77 RYSEF
+77 RYPEF

-88 NECLIFLDEIQE
+88 NECLLFIDEIQE
-100 CPEAITALKFLTI
+100 CPEAITSLKFLTI
-113 NNKKIDVIASGSYL
+113 NEKFNVIASGSYL
-127 GLKFNKNS
+127 GLKFNKNA
-135 NFSYPVGYV
+135 NFSYPVGYIEV
-144 EILKLNPLDFEEF
+144 IKLNPLDFEEF
-157 LWANNVNLLDIEEL
+157 LWANDVQLNDIKEI
-171 KECFNNKKKID
+171 KECFNNKKKI
-182 NNLHQYMIEKF
+182 NNELHQYMVEKF

-259 NTKFMFSHLNNNAR
+259 NKKFMFSHLNNNAR

-291 ICTRVSRV
+291 ICKRISRI

-305 FEINND
+305 FEITND

-330 INLIL
+330 INLVL

-341 IFKGALYENIISQ
+341 IFKGALYENMISQ
-354 MLISNDF
+354 ILIANNF
-361 KLRYFK
+361 KLRYLK
-367 PTQSLEID
+367 PNQSLEID
-375 FILSSR
+375 FILSFQ

-397 KSLTTFL
+397 KSLFTFL
-404 NKNKEYIGLK
+404 DKNKNLIGIK
-414 CTNENIHFK
+414 CTNENINFK
-423 NNRILNIPWYLL
+423 NNQILNIPWYLL
-435 FIVNSNQEIKF
+435 FVINPSQEIEF

>member
-1 MLKRKIMDKL
+1 MLKRKILDKL
-11 IEWKA
+11 LEWKS

-32 KTFIVNYLGENHY
+32 KTFIINYFGNNYYE
-45 KQFVYINFFSNPH
+45 QFIYINFLSNPK
-58 YKEIFIG
+58 YKEIFTDN
-65 AIDSKNIINKLI
+65 IDFKNVINKLR
-77 RYSEF
+77 RYPEF

-88 NECLIFLDEIQE
+88 NECLLFIDEIQE
-100 CPEAITALKFLTI
+100 CPEAITSLKFLTI
-113 NNKKIDVIASGSYL
+113 NEKFNVIASGSYL
-127 GLKFNKNS
+127 GLKFNKNA
-135 NFSYPVGYV
+135 NFSYPVGYIEV
-144 EILKLNPLDFEEF
+144 IKLNPLDFEEF
-157 LWANNVNLLDIEEL
+157 LWANDVQLNDIKEI
-171 KECFNNKKKID
+171 KECFNNKKKI
-182 NNLHQYMIEKF
+182 NNELHQYMIEKF

-259 NTKFMFSHLNNNAR
+259 NKKFMFSHLNNNAR

-291 ICTRVSRV
+291 ICKRISRI

-305 FEINND
+305 FEITSD

-330 INLIL
+330 INLVL

-341 IFKGALYENIISQ
+341 IFKGALYENMISQ
-354 MLISNDF
+354 ILIANNF

-367 PTQSLEID
+367 PNQSLEID
-375 FILSSR
+375 FILSFQ

-397 KSLTTFL
+397 KSLFTFL
-404 NKNKEYIGLK
+404 DKNKNLIGIK
-414 CTNENIHFK
+414 CTNENINFK
-423 NNRILNIPWYLL
+423 NNQILNIPWYLL
-435 FIVNSNQEIKF
+435 FVINPNQEIEF

>member
-1 MLKRKIMDKL
+1 MLKRKILDKL
-11 IEWKA
+11 LEWKS

-32 KTFIVNYLGENHY
+32 KTFIINFFGNNYYE
-45 KQFVYINFFSNPH
+45 QFIYINFLSNPK
-58 YKEIFIG
+58 YKEIFIDN
-65 AIDSKNIINKLI
+65 IDFKNVINKLK
-77 RYSEF
+77 RYPEF

-88 NECLIFLDEIQE
+88 NECLLFIDEIQE
-100 CPEAITALKFLTI
+100 CPEAITSLKFLTI
-113 NNKKIDVIASGSYL
+113 NEKFNVIASGSYL
-127 GLKFNKNS
+127 GLKFNKNA
-135 NFSYPVGYV
+135 NFSYPVGYIEV
-144 EILKLNPLDFEEF
+144 IKLNPLDFEEF
-157 LWANNVNLLDIEEL
+157 LWANDVQLNDIKEI
-171 KECFNNKKKID
+171 KECFNNKKKI
-182 NNLHQYMIEKF
+182 NNELHQYMVEKF

-259 NTKFMFSHLNNNAR
+259 NKKFMFSHLNNNAR

-291 ICTRVSRV
+291 ICKRISRI

-305 FEINND
+305 FEITSD

-330 INLIL
+330 INLVL

-341 IFKGALYENIISQ
+341 IFKGALYENMISQ
-354 MLISNDF
+354 ILIANNF
-361 KLRYFK
+361 KLRYLK
-367 PTQSLEID
+367 PNQSLEID
-375 FILSSR
+375 FILSLQ
-381 KGNPILLE
+381 KGKPILLE

-397 KSLTTFL
+397 KSLFTFL
-404 NKNKEYIGLK
+404 DKNKNLIGIK
-414 CTNENIHFK
+414 CTNENINFK
-423 NNRILNIPWYLL
+423 NNKILNIPWYLL
-435 FIVNSNQEIKF
+435 FVINPSQEIEF

>member
-1 MLKRKIMDKL
+1 MLKRKILDKL
-11 IEWKA
+11 LEWKS

-32 KTFIVNYLGENHY
+32 KTFIINFFGNNYYE
-45 KQFVYINFFSNPH
+45 QFIYINFLSNPK
-58 YKEIFIG
+58 YKEIFTDN
-65 AIDSKNIINKLI
+65 IDFKNVINKLK
-77 RYSEF
+77 RYPEF

-88 NECLIFLDEIQE
+88 NECLLFIDEIQE
-100 CPEAITALKFLTI
+100 CPEAITSLKFLTI
-113 NNKKIDVIASGSYL
+113 NEKFNVIASGSYL
-127 GLKFNKNS
+127 GLKFNKNA
-135 NFSYPVGYV
+135 NFSYPVGYIEV
-144 EILKLNPLDFEEF
+144 IKLNPLDFEEF
-157 LWANNVNLLDIEEL
+157 LWANDVQLNDI
-171 KECFNNKKKID
+171 KEIKDCFNNKKKI
-182 NNLHQYMIEKF
+182 NNELHQYMIEKF

-259 NTKFMFSHLNNNAR
+259 NKKFMFSHLNNNAR

-291 ICTRVSRV
+291 ICKRISRI

-305 FEINND
+305 FEITSD

-330 INLIL
+330 INLVL

-341 IFKGALYENIISQ
+341 IFKGALYENMISQ
-354 MLISNDF
+354 ILIANNF

-367 PTQSLEID
+367 PNQSLEID
-375 FILSSR
+375 FILSFQ

-397 KSLTTFL
+397 KSLFTFL
-404 NKNKEYIGLK
+404 DKNKNLIGIK
-414 CTNENIHFK
+414 CTNENINFK
-423 NNRILNIPWYLL
+423 NNKILNIPWYLL
-435 FIVNSNQEIKF
+435 FVINPSQEIEF

>member
-1 MLKRKIMDKL
+1 MLKRKILDKL
-11 IEWKA
+11 LEWKS

-32 KTFIVNYLGENHY
+32 KTFIINFFGNNYYE
-45 KQFVYINFFSNPH
+45 QFIYINFLSNPK
-58 YKEIFIG
+58 YKEIFIDN
-65 AIDSKNIINKLI
+65 IDFKNVINKLR
-77 RYSEF
+77 RYPEF

-88 NECLIFLDEIQE
+88 NECLLFIDEIQE
-100 CPEAITALKFLTI
+100 CPEAITSLKFLTI
-113 NNKKIDVIASGSYL
+113 NEKFNVIASGSYL
-127 GLKFNKNS
+127 GLKFNKNA
-135 NFSYPVGYV
+135 NFSYPVGYIEV
-144 EILKLNPLDFEEF
+144 IKLNPLDFEEF
-157 LWANNVNLLDIEEL
+157 LWANDVQLNDI
-171 KECFNNKKKID
+171 KEIKDCFNNKKKI
-182 NNLHQYMIEKF
+182 NNELHQYMVEKF

-259 NTKFMFSHLNNNAR
+259 NKKFMFSHLNNNAR

-291 ICTRVSRV
+291 ICKRISRI

-305 FEINND
+305 FEITSD

-330 INLIL
+330 INLVL

-341 IFKGALYENIISQ
+341 IFKGALYENMISQ
-354 MLISNDF
+354 ILIANNF

-367 PTQSLEID
+367 PNQSLEID
-375 FILSSR
+375 FILSFQ

-397 KSLTTFL
+397 KSLFTFL
-404 NKNKEYIGLK
+404 DKNKNLIGIK
-414 CTNENIHFK
+414 CTNENINFK
-423 NNRILNIPWYLL
+423 NNKILNIPWYLL
-435 FIVNSNQEIKF
+435 FVINPSQEIEF